1 MEIFRVTMNYA
12 LGYAFNIH
20 DMFAN
25 FDTSKLDLETKKCEE
40 LIGNRHKEVIA
51 KKVFK
56 YAVKLVIDD
65 VINNS
70 ARFELPTGGKK
81 SFIAMKKFSGDDF
94 KNARRH
100 GKWKDIDFLNSNFSA
115 YSMIFNY
122 QNHGIFKEKLVIT
135 ANKIKNV
142 KIKKTTSV
150 AQIVYEYSD
159 N

>member
-1 MEIFRVTMNYA
+1 MNYA

-100 GKWKDIDFLNSNFSA
+100 GKWKDIDYLNSNFSS

-122 QNHGIFKEKLVIT
+122 QNHGIFKEKLVYLDNINKDIIT
-135 ANKIKNV
+135 ENTNAGK
-142 KIKKTTSV
+142 
-150 AQIVYEYSD
+150 QYY
-159 N
+159 

>member
-1 MEIFRVTMNYA
+1 MNYA

-70 ARFELPTGGKK
+70 ARFELPTKDKK

-122 QNHGIFKEKLVIT
+122 QNHGIFKEKLVYLDNINKDIIT
-135 ANKIKNV
+135 ENTNAGK
-142 KIKKTTSV
+142 
-150 AQIVYEYSD
+150 QYY
-159 N
+159 

>member
-1 MEIFRVTMNYA
+1 MNYA

-122 QNHGIFKEKLVIT
+122 QNHGIFKEKLVYLDNISKDIIT
-135 ANKIKNV
+135 ENTNAGK
-142 KIKKTTSV
+142 
-150 AQIVYEYSD
+150 QYY
-159 N
+159 

>member
-1 MEIFRVTMNYA
+1 MNCA

-100 GKWKDIDFLNSNFSA
+100 GKWKDIDFLKSNFSA

-122 QNHGIFKEKLVIT
+122 QNHGIFKEKLVYLDNINKDIIT
-135 ANKIKNV
+135 ENTNAGK
-142 KIKKTTSV
+142 
-150 AQIVYEYSD
+150 QYY
-159 N
+159 

>member
-1 MEIFRVTMNYA
+1 MNYA

-25 FDTSKLDLETKKCEE
+25 FDTSKLDSETKKCEE

-81 SFIAMKKFSGDDF
+81 SFIAMKK
-94 KNARRH
+94 
-100 GKWKDIDFLNSNFSA
+100 L
-115 YSMIFNY
+115 
-122 QNHGIFKEKLVIT
+122 
-135 ANKIKNV
+135 
-142 KIKKTTSV
+142 IKKPIGNREIMRNYFSTIGLVPIMKSKKRC
-150 AQIVYEYSD
+150 
-159 N
+159 